1 MSISEIIETA
11 KPGIEEVKKQMMDKA
26 SDARKAAE
34 EKIQI
39 LDMER
44 EIRMGKISAELTHK
58 EEEKELKK
66 IVSEEAKELKD
77 LSSKS
82 A

>member
-1 MSISEIIETA
+1 MSVSEIIETA
-11 KPGIEEVKKQMMDKA
+11 KPGIEEVKKQMMDNA
-26 SDARKAAE
+26 SAAKKTAE

-58 EEEKELKK
+58 AEEKELRKA
-66 IVSEEAKELKD
+66 VSEEARELKT
-77 LSSKS
+77 LL
-82 A
+82 